1 MATPVFKF
9 QHPDYR
15 HDLYIIHNTYGE
27 LPETIPMDLATFVI
41 YHIKKGRTFS
51 GLLICW
57 EDLNKTGASL
67 YDSTFDEFY
76 TNDEK
81 VMLYDLAIDSG
92 AIRCANENEVL
103 SEKIKSFIDNKLYES
118 QSFSE
123 FIQETAPSA
132 IDNFRRLNYYKSIHD
147 LFLFTEKQD
156 NDLSAMDLSN
166 TSFFSEDKEN
176 NEEALDDL
184 PF

>member
-57 EDLNKTGASL
+57 EDLNKTGSSL

-92 AIRCANENEVL
+92 AIRCANENEAL

-132 IDNFRRLNYYKSIHD
+132 IDNFRPLNYYKSIHD

-156 NDLSAMDLSN
+156 NNLSAKDLSN

>member
-1 MATPVFKF
+1 MATPIFKF
-9 QHPDYR
+9 QHPDYKY
-15 HDLYIIHNTYGE
+15 HFYVIHNTYSA

-41 YHIKKGRTFS
+41 YQNKTGRKLS
-51 GLLICW
+51 GFLLCW
-57 EDLNKTGASL
+57 EDLKETGSSL
-67 YDSTFDEFY
+67 SNTTFEDYF
-76 TNDEK
+76 TNEEK
-81 VMLYDLAIDSG
+81 LMLYDLAIDSG

-103 SEKIKSFIDNKLYES
+103 SDKIKSFIDNKLYES
-118 QSFSE
+118 QSFSD
-123 FIQETAPSA
+123 FIEVTAPAA

-156 NDLSAMDLSN
+156 DDLSARDLSN
-166 TSFFSEDKEN
+166 ISFFSEDKEN